1 MSRMHPA
8 MFELVTLALDLAV
21 MPLCMMHIWNSHVA
35 PFFALGPVPFLTM
48 VSLRVML
55 TIGFVSLVK
64 LRINDIRDT
73 NMLEQV
79 QRLTAVL
86 ERAYGMD
93 AEMPPYVPP
102 VAH

>member
-1 MSRMHPA
+1 
-8 MFELVTLALDLAV
+8 MFDLVTLALDLAL
-21 MPLCMMHIWNSHVA
+21 MPLCMMHIWNTHVA
-35 PFFALGPVPFLTM
+35 PFFALAPVPFVTM
-48 VSLRVML
+48 LSARVLL

-64 LRINDIRDT
+64 LRIQDIRDA

-93 AEMPPYVPP
+93 AEMPQYVPP